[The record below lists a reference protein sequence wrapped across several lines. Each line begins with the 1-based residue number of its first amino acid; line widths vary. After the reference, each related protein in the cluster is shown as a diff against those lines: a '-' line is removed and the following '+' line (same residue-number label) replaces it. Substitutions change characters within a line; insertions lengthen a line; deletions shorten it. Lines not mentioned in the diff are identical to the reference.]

1 MLLKTYIFYLFYFSF
16 FHICICIYPFLTTL
30 AAWFSIP
37 SLKSWIPHIVRSW
50 NLQQRVSLTTDTD
63 WRWHYLGHVTH
74 TFTYQEPILKLGK
87 TEKWH
92 HHSTFFLGRIYLSK
106 FQIDSTSKSQDMTSC
121 LFLQTSTGLY
131 ILAVLKNGIICS
143 SAEVRRGWN
152 WNFRKV
158 ASKFSSLKLSFNT
171 ITQLILEL
179 L

>member
-1 MLLKTYIFYLFYFSF
+1 MLLKTYIFYVFYFSF

-92 HHSTFFLGRIYLSK
+92 HHSIFFVGRIYLSK
-106 FQIDSTSKSQDMTSC
+106 FQIDSTSKSQDMTVFIFANKHWSVHSGC
-121 LFLQTSTGLY
+121 LEKWYHL
-131 ILAVLKNGIICS
+131 LKCRSQERMELKFQKG
-143 SAEVRRGWN
+143 
-152 WNFRKV
+152 
-158 ASKFSSLKLSFNT
+158 SK
-171 ITQLILEL
+171 
-179 L
+179 